1 MFDEEKA
8 LINDEINTLSSLESA
23 YNYLNDLWYKEEN
36 MDTNSIS
43 KENAQELVNAYNN
56 LDESTKTILKA
67 AYCAKNNSEES
78 PNIEDTINNISKQ
91 FTNNNNNSNST
102 LIIVLV
108 SIGAIVVIAGA
119 VVILLKK
126 KKHIA

>member
-1 MFDEEKA
+1 
-8 LINDEINTLSSLESA
+8 
-23 YNYLNDLWYKEEN
+23 
-36 MDTNSIS
+36 MDTTSIT

-56 LDESTKTILKA
+56 LDESTKAILKA

-78 PNIEDTINNISKQ
+78 HNIEETITNISKQ
-91 FTNNNNNSNST
+91 FVNNNNNST

-108 SIGAIVVIAGA
+108 GIGAVVVIAGI

>member
-1 MFDEEKA
+1 
-8 LINDEINTLSSLESA
+8 
-23 YNYLNDLWYKEEN
+23 
-36 MDTNSIS
+36 MDTTSIT

-56 LDESTKTILKA
+56 LDESTKAILKA
-67 AYCAKNNSEES
+67 AYSAKNNSEES

-91 FTNNNNNSNST
+91 FTNSNNNSNYT

-108 SIGAIVVIAGA
+108 SIGAIVIVAGA